1 MRKLC
6 HGLCFAT
13 MVMLVACGDSGSN
26 SGDIDTDGEWVE
38 QNSSDSD
45 DSSSSVI
52 PESSTSRKVL
62 SSSGSS
68 SSSATLESSSS
79 KEQESSSGEKSG
91 SSKGPESSSV
101 DRSSS
106 SKGPVSSS
114 EETSSSSKELESSS
128 EEMSSSSKEPESSSE
143 VMSSSSKKPESSSEG
158 ESSSSEEPE
167 SSSEESSSSVSWF
180 SSDASIYDATANTLT
195 DLRDGQVYRTTT
207 IDNLSERYSEV
218 WMAENLNLVTE
229 NSWCGGGNVKIEGDC
244 SVYGRLYTWA
254 AVLGKTEEECG
265 YGNEC
270 GLSSSNIRGVC
281 PKGWHLPSK
290 AEFESLIDA
299 VGGKIFA
306 GKMLK
311 SAGGWNEYGGGSGDG
326 TDSYL
331 FSALPAGY
339 KNFNGNFYSEG
350 NGAYFWSSA
359 EYDGNGAY
367 LMAMYYNYE
376 RAYLYNE
383 RKSNGFSVR
392 CLKD

>member
-79 KEQESSSGEKSG
+79 KEQESSSGEKSC

-143 VMSSSSKKPESSSEG
+143 VMSSSSKKPESSSE
-158 ESSSSEEPE
+158 EK
-167 SSSEESSSSVSWF
+167 SSSSVWRP
-180 SSDASIYDATANTLT
+180 SSDGSIYDATANTLT
-195 DLRDGQVYRTTT
+195 DFRDGLTYRTVK
-207 IDNLSERYSEV
+207 IGGQV
-218 WMAENLNLVTE
+218 WMAENLNYRYQGSTATLDSSSFCYDNDPVNCDT
-229 NSWCGGGNVKIEGDC
+229 
-244 SVYGRLYTWA
+244 YGRLYLWSA
-254 AVLGKTEEECG
+254 AMDSAGFIKGNMANGCG
-265 YGNEC
+265 YRSTCSPGETV
-270 GLSSSNIRGVC
+270 RGVC
-281 PKGWHLPSK
+281 PKGWHLPDTTEWN
-290 AEFESLIDA
+290 ALIDA
-299 VGGKIFA
+299 VGGVSTA
-306 GKMLK
+306 SRMLK
-311 SAGGWNEYGGGSGDG
+311 FTSGWNINGNG
-326 TDSYL
+326 TDAFG
-331 FSALPAGY
+331 FSALPGGHRY
-339 KNFNGNFYSEG
+339 DNGSFGHEG
-350 NGAYFWSSA
+350 ERAYFWSTDVHNVAFSYHVTLLYC
-359 EYDGNGAY
+359 YDKSY
-367 LMAMYYNYE
+367 LTTQ
-376 RAYLYNE
+376 LKNE
-383 RKSNGFSVR
+383 GSSVR